1 VTWCCQVFLVLF
13 ALDLVAGNFLVR
25 YFRFQVCAVQALFSR
40 SRCRRSDPVLFLL
53 AVQCAVPRHWSARES
68 LALSVHGAGRPALV
82 PLQISV
88 DLVRH
93 QKLNLAAFFSLV
105 ILNWF
110 MGNRTCSS
118 QKLSFSVWL
127 PCAGLDVTRT
137 CAVISKSFE
146 LGSGLTLAVVCFS
159 CGELALV

>member
-1 VTWCCQVFLVLF
+1 VEQV
-13 ALDLVAGNFLVR
+13 
-25 YFRFQVCAVQALFSR
+25 
-40 SRCRRSDPVLFLL
+40 
-53 AVQCAVPRHWSARES
+53 
-68 LALSVHGAGRPALV
+68 ALV
-82 PLQISV
+82 SIPLQFSV

-93 QKLNLAAFFSLV
+93 QKLNLAAFFWLV

-110 MGNRTCSS
+110 MGNGTCSS
-118 QKLSFSVWL
+118 QKLSFCVLL